1 LYVLFDNFD
10 YFLSRK

>member
-1 LYVLFDNFD
+1 LYVLFDNFE